1 MEKIYLQF
9 KYQTAENHI
18 VWASK
23 IIKFIWAAI
32 FSFIYIVLAFFVIS
46 TALMFIQN
54 PDFIGV
60 TFPERAISDA
70 ARLTGRSKNEIDGGC
85 SMKGSYFD
93 KQVTCD
99 MRRVQGNKIT
109 DTVLLEY
116 RVMFDTIMS
125 FNDIRENLE

>member
-1 MEKIYLQF
+1 
-9 KYQTAENHI
+9 
-18 VWASK
+18 
-23 IIKFIWAAI
+23 
-32 FSFIYIVLAFFVIS
+32 
-46 TALMFIQN
+46 MFIQN

-60 TFPERAISDA
+60 TFQERAISDA
-70 ARLTGRSKNEIDGGC
+70 ARLTGRSKNEIDGEC

-93 KQVTCD
+93 KQVTCG

>member
-1 MEKIYLQF
+1 M
-9 KYQTAENHI
+9 
-18 VWASK
+18 WASK
-23 IIKFIWAAI
+23 IIKFVWAAI

-46 TALMFIQN
+46 TALMIIQN
-54 PDFIGV
+54 PDIIGV

-70 ARLTGRSKNEIDGGC
+70 ARLTGRSKNEIDGEC

>member
-1 MEKIYLQF
+1 MI
-9 KYQTAENHI
+9 
-18 VWASK
+18 
-23 IIKFIWAAI
+23 
-32 FSFIYIVLAFFVIS
+32 
-46 TALMFIQN
+46 IQN
-54 PDFIGV
+54 PDIIGV

-70 ARLTGRSKNEIDGGC
+70 ARLTGRSKNEIDGEC